1 MSIAKKLEVWQAQNL
16 ISAEQ
21 AKKITAYEKENHKSV
36 LTLPMLALGFFC
48 IGLGIVSLISANW
61 QVIPDSVKLAM
72 DLIIM
77 LSLAE
82 SIFFCYFKE
91 KDNWFEGL
99 LLLFS
104 VMVMASIGL
113 IAQIYQLQTQGLQAC
128 LLWCVLVFPLVII
141 SRKVILPL
149 IWLPIFTA
157 SAVDTLSNIYFFR
170 ELLKIIENTFP
181 FAISVCGILIFAYIY
196 RFISYYFRTRLAPQI
211 KAMKFWLGFDIVS
224 MVILMDFGASN
235 MFSGIFYEDILNGD
249 NYRSILVI
257 CCLILANV
265 GFGYFSYKYN
275 YSRLLTC
282 VLAILLGFSIIY
294 MTLPDNSTILDLW
307 GFLLTMSILSTVVAY
322 ALIKNRVKLLNVATA
337 CMAIR
342 IFFVY
347 LQVFGSMFTTGIGL
361 IISGILFLS
370 LIYGWKKLH
379 LNTLLIIKESK

>member
-1 MSIAKKLEVWQAQNL
+1 MSITKKLELWQTQNL

-21 AKKITAYEKENHKSV
+21 VKQITAYEKENHKSV
-36 LTLPMLALGFFC
+36 LTLPLLALGFFC
-48 IGLGIVSLISANW
+48 IALGVVSLISANW
-61 QVIPDSVKLAM
+61 QIIPDSVKLGT
-72 DLIIM
+72 DLILM
-77 LSLAE
+77 LGLAGAVF
-82 SIFFCYFKE
+82 SCHQKE
-91 KDNWFEGL
+91 KENWFEGL
-99 LLLFS
+99 LLLFGL
-104 VMVMASIGL
+104 MVIASIGL
-113 IAQIYQLQTQGLQAC
+113 IAQVYQLQTNGLQAYF
-128 LLWCVLVFPLVII
+128 LWCVLVFPLVII
-141 SRKVILPL
+141 TRRIILPL

-157 SAVDTLSNIYFFR
+157 SSVDTLSHIYFFR
-170 ELLKIIENTFP
+170 ELLEIIEHTFP

-196 RFISYYFRTRLAPQI
+196 RFVSFYFRTRLAPQI

-224 MVILMDFGASN
+224 MVVLMDFGASN

-249 NYRSILVI
+249 NYQSILVI

-294 MTLPDNSTILDLW
+294 MALPDNHTILDLW

-322 ALIKNRVKLLNVATA
+322 ALIKNRIKLLNIATA

-342 IFFVY
+342 LFFVY
-347 LQVFGSMFTTGIGL
+347 LQVFGSMVTTGIGL
-361 IISGILFLS
+361 IVSGILFLA

>member
-21 AKKITAYEKENHKSV
+21 AKKITAYEKENRKPV
-36 LTLPMLALGFFC
+36 LTLPLLALGFFC
-48 IGLGIVSLISANW
+48 IALGIASLISANW
-61 QVIPDSVKLAM
+61 QIIPDSVKLGV
-72 DLIIM
+72 DLVIM
-77 LSLAE
+77 LGLAGG
-82 SIFFCYFKE
+82 IFFCSCKE
-91 KDNWFEGL
+91 KEVLFEGL
-99 LLLFS
+99 MLLFS
-104 VMVMASIGL
+104 LMVLASIGL
-113 IAQIYQLQTQGLQAC
+113 IAQIYQLQTQGLSAYFF
-128 LLWCVLVFPLVII
+128 WCVLVFPLVII
-141 SRKVILPL
+141 SRRAILPL

-157 SAVDTLSNIYFFR
+157 SAVDTLTNIAFFS
-170 ELLKIIENTFP
+170 ELLEIIEHTFP
-181 FAISVCGILIFAYIY
+181 FAISVCGILVFAYIY

-224 MVILMDFGASN
+224 LVVLMDFGASN
-235 MFSGIFYEDILNGD
+235 MFSGIFYDDILNGD

-257 CCLILANV
+257 SCLILANV

-294 MTLPDNSTILDLW
+294 MALPDNNTILDMW

-322 ALIKNRVKLLNVATA
+322 ALIKNRVKLLNIATA

-347 LQVFGSMFTTGIGL
+347 LQVFGSLVTTGIGL
-361 IISGILFLS
+361 IVSGILFLS
-370 LIYGWKKLH
+370 LIYGWKKLQ
-379 LNTLLIIKESK
+379 LNTMLIIKESK